1 MVSRTAVD
9 KALRKK
15 GLVEASE
22 LGVLLAFLQDQSDDQ
37 MSQWM
42 IRDTDEP
49 EIIAAFVRAR
59 AAKDGDT
66 TAHTDQGKGDQLDD
80 NVVQQQLGAT
90 RKFTGQVVHDFTD
103 PKTGKACQ
111 MPSCVTLIDTKYAA
125 TFAHRRTWTEGQDVE
140 LEICSGTD
148 PNSMRAVKAKVFH
161 INPELDF
168 ALLKLTDDEYVLG
181 VYGFGALSCLV
192 QCLFLTRGDVFLHIQ
207 ELQAPNIEPGPRD
220 GMKFFGHGLSCPGGT
235 SSNVCRGVI
244 TRAHMVGNRYI
255 ALDRISGKG
264 DPGGGIF
271 SAATGRLLGVLVG
284 RDTDLDKSYMIQAN
298 VLLAATVEETF
309 DPDPPPSGQFW

>member
-80 NVVQQQLGAT
+80 NIVQQQLGAT
-90 RKFTGQVVHDFTD
+90 RKFTGQVVHEFTD

-125 TFAHRRTWTEGQDVE
+125 TFAHRRTWKEGQDVE
-140 LEICSGTD
+140 LKICSGTD

-161 INPELDF
+161 INPKLDF
-168 ALLKLTDDEYVLG
+168 ALLKLTDE
-181 VYGFGALSCLV
+181 
-192 QCLFLTRGDVFLHIQ
+192 
-207 ELQAPNIEPGPRD
+207 ELQAPNIEPGPRN

-244 TRAHMVGNRYI
+244 TRARMVGNRHI

-284 RDTDLDKSYMIQAN
+284 RDSDLDKSYMIQAN